1 MILLV
6 LLFSGLL
13 LGLRFGVVELGVAA
27 IILVI
32 VTITLSPTAEML
44 THVASAFWA
53 MVSIQLGYA
62 VGLFL
67 RALMQS
73 VRDGRRAPTWRR

>member
-13 LGLRFGVVELGVAA
+13 LGLRFGAVELGVAA
-27 IILVI
+27 IVLVI
-32 VTITLSPTAEML
+32 ISIALSPTAEVL
-44 THVASAFWA
+44 THIAFAFWA

-62 VGLFL
+62 AGLFL
-67 RALMQS
+67 RASQS
-73 VRDGRRAPTWRR
+73 YRDDRKTAPWRR